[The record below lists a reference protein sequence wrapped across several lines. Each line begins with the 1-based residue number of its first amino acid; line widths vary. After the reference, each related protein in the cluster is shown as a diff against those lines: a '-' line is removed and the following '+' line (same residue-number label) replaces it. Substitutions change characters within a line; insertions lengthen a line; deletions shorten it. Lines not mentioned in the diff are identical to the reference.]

1 MSFLG
6 AACAARTATPAKTNQ
21 SGVPQILTAVAVML
35 SLLCL
40 SCGSSY
46 SPTGPNHNAYVTLP
60 ARGSVLLLNID
71 GSTGVM
77 TQAAE
82 TPQVQNAA
90 PTGIAL
96 LPSRKFLY
104 VVNSGLTAYSIS
116 IFAVASDGTLN
127 LTGPAFFV
135 GFGPNR
141 AVVDPS
147 GQYLLVT
154 KTFSTVQGLGFLS
167 VYSIDPGTG
176 ALSEAAGSPYFVSS
190 NPTEILITPSG
201 RFVYVTNQNIGMVSA
216 FTFSGGVLTPVATSP
231 FFSGAGATGLAVDAS
246 EQHLY
251 VANLSAPNPPPNST
265 TKGNVSAFDIDQN
278 TGALSLVTGSPF
290 AANNGNG
297 PSTITVD
304 PTGKFVYAAT
314 AGSSF
319 AVWCFTI
326 NQNGGLTS
334 ATNSPFSVVGG
345 GLFSTVDPSGNFYY
359 IGGGSGTS
367 IAGYTYN
374 FSTGALTAIAGSPFS
389 TIAAPGKMV
398 LSQ

>member
-6 AACAARTATPAKTNQ
+6 AACAAQTAAPAKVNQ
-21 SGVPQILTAVAVML
+21 SGIPQILAVIVVVL
-35 SLLCL
+35 SALCL

-60 ARGSVLLLNID
+60 GRGSVMLLRID
-71 GSTGVM
+71 GSNGVM

-82 TPQVQNAA
+82 TPQVQNTA

-96 LPSRKFLY
+96 LPSKKFLY
-104 VVNSGLTAYSIS
+104 VVNSDSRAYSIS
-116 IFAVASDGTLN
+116 TFSVASDGTLT
-127 LTGPAFFV
+127 LTGPATPV

-154 KTFSTVQGLGFLS
+154 QTFSTVQGSGFLS

-176 ALSEAAGSPYFVSS
+176 ALSQTAGSPYFVNS

-201 RFVYVTNQNIGMVSA
+201 RFVYVTNQNIGMVTA
-216 FTFSGGVLTPVATSP
+216 FTFSNGVLTQVATN
-231 FFSGAGATGLAVDAS
+231 FSGAGATGLAVDAS

-265 TKGNVSAFDIDQN
+265 TKGNISAFNIDQN
-278 TGALSLVTGSPF
+278 TGALSLITGSPF

-326 NQNGGLTS
+326 NQDGGLTS
-334 ATNSPFSVVGG
+334 ATNSPFSEVGG
-345 GLFSTVDPSGNFYY
+345 GLFSMVDPSGNFYY

-374 FSTGALTAIAGSPFS
+374 SSTGALTIIEGSPFS
-389 TIAAPGKMV
+389 TITAPGKMV
-398 LSQ
+398 LSE

>member
-1 MSFLG
+1 MKIAAQAELQCQRRIDLCAQLVEQSQKIGAVIGVAVVGMRSGDDVGDPVRRCHTAHFDGHVPGFGPSSTSGSTWQWMSITRVASHLLEHIVRTPNRTANPSFGTGRWNKQLESAQPRSRPPHPIERLEMRFRRAAQLRDSRLLMHDSEHDLFVLTSGYLGAGLQMSFLG

-21 SGVPQILTAVAVML
+21 SGVPQILTVVAVML

-46 SPTGPNHNAYVTLP
+46 RPTGPNHNAYVTLP
-60 ARGSVLLLNID
+60 ARGSVLLLHID

-104 VVNSGLTAYSIS
+104 AVNSGLTAYSIS

-154 KTFSTVQGLGFLS
+154 KTFSTVA
-167 VYSIDPGTG
+167 GTG
-176 ALSEAAGSPYFVSS
+176 ISFCL
-190 NPTEILITPSG
+190 
-201 RFVYVTNQNIGMVSA
+201 
-216 FTFSGGVLTPVATSP
+216 
-231 FFSGAGATGLAVDAS
+231 
-246 EQHLY
+246 
-251 VANLSAPNPPPNST
+251 
-265 TKGNVSAFDIDQN
+265 FDRP
-278 TGALSLVTGSPF
+278 G
-290 AANNGNG
+290 
-297 PSTITVD
+297 
-304 PTGKFVYAAT
+304 
-314 AGSSF
+314 
-319 AVWCFTI
+319 
-326 NQNGGLTS
+326 
-334 ATNSPFSVVGG
+334 
-345 GLFSTVDPSGNFYY
+345 
-359 IGGGSGTS
+359 IGGSDRGRGVT
-367 IAGYTYN
+367 
-374 FSTGALTAIAGSPFS
+374 L
-389 TIAAPGKMV
+389 
-398 LSQ
+398 LR